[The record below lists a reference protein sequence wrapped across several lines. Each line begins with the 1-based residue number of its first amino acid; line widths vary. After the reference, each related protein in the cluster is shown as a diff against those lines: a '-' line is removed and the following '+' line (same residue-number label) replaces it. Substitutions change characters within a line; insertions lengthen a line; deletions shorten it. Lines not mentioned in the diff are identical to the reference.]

1 MTTLEQLKQG
11 TFESEQ
17 APNCDIYH
25 LFAHC
30 VNQCMK
36 RVPLTRLGI
45 AERMNEALHAHEV
58 EVDQNK
64 FNKWFAP
71 SQPQHMPIHYLPALC
86 WALKSEEPANV
97 LLKPLLFSAVDQ
109 RAKMLQQHGQL
120 QLEIEE
126 RNRMQSEITQTLMGG
141 IAHE

>member
-1 MTTLEQLKQG
+1 MMTLQQLKQG
-11 TFESEQ
+11 IFDAES
-17 APNCDIYH
+17 APNCDVYH

-30 VNQCMK
+30 VTQAIK
-36 RVPLTRLGI
+36 LTGFTRHGV
-45 AERMNEALHAHEV
+45 AERMNQALQVHEI

-64 FNKWFAP
+64 LNKWFAP

-86 WALKSEEPANV
+86 WAIKTEEPANV

-120 QLEIEE
+120 QIEIEQ
-126 RNRMQSEITQTLMGG
+126 RNQLQQEITQTLMGG
-141 IAHE
+141 ISN